1 MFTKRKSYSNSKTL
15 KDSINNS
22 SEDEQIK
29 QIIKE
34 INRDNR
40 NTFFFQYKS
49 PTKIR
54 SFIRNRSTLAS
65 STIRR
70 NNRNPSVKEKCE
82 NSLSFKL
89 KDKITK
95 ETLILELRQE
105 LKYHIKFN
113 AIYNNLLRKIIHLK
127 EMVKE
132 NKDNIQKNTDT
143 LKETFLD
150 RFNIIDNYEKTILM
164 LNEEKIDI
172 HKSNKEIINMRQ
184 INKEKLNKEFND
196 IQIRNSQQREKI
208 DSLQK
213 KINELEYQKAHLNEE
228 LNEKTAQDKINYEKH
243 LKLYKTLC
251 QKYEIF
257 LDEYNSYLK
266 TGDEITKIEVKLFD
280 DTNIKNSLI
289 EEDLEVKLSD
299 KLLKKTFLLGN
310 IKDLKLQIKL
320 VEEKL
325 QEEKLK
331 EEKRANN
338 LKIFDNNRSRM
349 ARNIDI
355 PKAWSKTFKK
365 SSSYNDIISKKN

>member
-1 MFTKRKSYSNSKTL
+1 MYTRIRCFSNSKAIKSSK
-15 KDSINNS
+15 KDT
-22 SEDEQIK
+22 SEDEEIK
-29 QIIKE
+29 KIIKE
-34 INRDNR
+34 INHDNKNR
-40 NTFFFQYKS
+40 LFLDYKS

-54 SFIRNRSTLAS
+54 TFIRSQSTFATSTTNMHHKISFINDK
-65 STIRR
+65 
-70 NNRNPSVKEKCE
+70 PE

-105 LKYHIKFN
+105 LKYHIKFE
-113 AIYNNLLRKIIHLK
+113 AVYKNLLKKITHLK

-228 LNEKTAQDKINYEKH
+228 LNEKMAQDKINYEKH

>member
-1 MFTKRKSYSNSKTL
+1 MK
-15 KDSINNS
+15 
-22 SEDEQIK
+22 
-29 QIIKE
+29 
-34 INRDNR
+34 
-40 NTFFFQYKS
+40 
-49 PTKIR
+49 
-54 SFIRNRSTLAS
+54 
-65 STIRR
+65 
-70 NNRNPSVKEKCE
+70 
-82 NSLSFKL
+82 
-89 KDKITK
+89 
-95 ETLILELRQE
+95 
-105 LKYHIKFN
+105 
-113 AIYNNLLRKIIHLK
+113 
-127 EMVKE
+127 
-132 NKDNIQKNTDT
+132 KNTDT

-228 LNEKTAQDKINYEKH
+228 LNEKMAQDKINYEKH